1 MMSTYLFLSLLLLA
15 TILPFSLAESQIS
28 YRYSYYYYHDSC
40 NAACLFATIT
50 FVIVACCCCTGCVII
65 FLAALAA
72 FIIKFAYSQGKSK
85 GKTQQQLYNPQQ
97 QPVVMT
103 QYYPGYPHPVQTTTP
118 INMGQVQYPPP
129 PPAQ

>member
-1 MMSTYLFLSLLLLA
+1 MLSSTTLLSLILLLVA
-15 TILPFSLAESQIS
+15 YLPSSAALSIA
-28 YRYSYYYYHDSC
+28 RTDSC
-40 NAACLFATIT
+40 DTACLTVTIT